1 MAVMELTINTIWF
14 VAGGITLVLALIFFL
29 HIYTIRLLAH
39 SIKFCNWICGM
50 AISSGSPWVK
60 ILALNLVFLLRLL
73 MYVAIISLEHMDK
86 LTTRTLLKYY
96 ISGARE
102 VLLEYVEVFSAPSK
116 KIGKTSNEFNL
127 IHDLIHDF
135 QANENSL
142 SEK

>member
-1 MAVMELTINTIWF
+1 MAVMELTLNTIRF
-14 VAGGITLVLALIFFL
+14 VASGIILLLALVFFF

-50 AISSGSPWVK
+50 AISSGSPWFK

-86 LTTRTLLKYY
+86 LTTRSLLKYY

-102 VLLEYVEVFSAPSK
+102 VFMEYIEVFSAPSK
-116 KIGKTSNEFNL
+116 KIGKTSNELNL
-127 IHDLIHDF
+127 IPDLIPDF
-135 QANENSL
+135 QANENGPR
-142 SEK
+142 KK

>member
-1 MAVMELTINTIWF
+1 
-14 VAGGITLVLALIFFL
+14 
-29 HIYTIRLLAH
+29 
-39 SIKFCNWICGM
+39 M

-86 LTTRTLLKYY
+86 LTTKSLLKYY